1 MLLCRKG
8 VINLKKKIVGVLCAI
23 IVLITVILVASV
35 LFSDSDNNGTTN
47 NIQESQSI
55 DISDNEKLVHE
66 DDFIKVW
73 YVNSF
78 EQPEIIADTCY
89 FTLKVENKTDKQ
101 ITLYPMDASANDNMI
116 NLLSGVPL
124 TINPRKIGQNAFF
137 FSYAAFANN
146 MSEISTIEFKAN
158 LMDENTS
165 SIHKAD
171 ISFEF

>member
-1 MLLCRKG
+1 MLLCRKE

-124 TINPRKIGQNAFF
+124 TINPRKIGQTAFF

-165 SIHKAD
+165 TIHKAD